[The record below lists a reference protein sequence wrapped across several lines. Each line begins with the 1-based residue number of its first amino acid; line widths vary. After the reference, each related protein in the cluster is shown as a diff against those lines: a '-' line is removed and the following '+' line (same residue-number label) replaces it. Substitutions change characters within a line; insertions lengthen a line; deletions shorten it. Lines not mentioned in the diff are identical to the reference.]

1 MKAATLTFGLV
12 LAVLLASCTHVRT
25 KTDTPSV
32 YYAKETTGSVCR
44 ADCSFGERQSLLE
57 ISYDKRRESLLAVSA
72 CEEGTLRLSL
82 FTTQSLALM
91 NILYKDGIVDK
102 KQFVPGHLP
111 FSPAQIVNDCLL
123 CSASDTSIREALPA
137 GWNLAHR
144 EGGLDLT
151 DVNGNAR
158 VRITRQPGSCL
169 IENTSFRYTVL
180 STVLDGGNP

>member
-1 MKAATLTFGLV
+1 
-12 LAVLLASCTHVRT
+12 
-25 KTDTPSV
+25 
-32 YYAKETTGSVCR
+32 
-44 ADCSFGERQSLLE
+44 
-57 ISYDKRRESLLAVSA
+57 
-72 CEEGTLRLSL
+72 
-82 FTTQSLALM
+82 M

-169 IENTSFRYTVL
+169 IENTSFRYTVR
-180 STVLDGGNP
+180 STVLDGGKP

>member
-1 MKAATLTFGLV
+1 MKAVFLSFGLS
-12 LAVLLASCTHVRT
+12 LAFLLGSCTHVRT
-25 KTDTPSV
+25 KADTPPV
-32 YYAKETTGSVCR
+32 YYAKGTTGSVCR

-57 ISYDKRRESLLAVSA
+57 ISYDKKRESLLAVSA

-123 CSASDTSIREALPA
+123 CSASDTSIRQALPA
-137 GWNLAHR
+137 GFR
-144 EGGLDLT
+144 GLHLW
-151 DVNGNAR
+151 R
-158 VRITRQPGSCL
+158 
-169 IENTSFRYTVL
+169 FRR
-180 STVLDGGNP
+180 